1 MKPNQITLDNATNII
16 RTIGHTNTVLLTGQ
30 PGVGKSAIL
39 HTLARSMPDYFP
51 CYIDC
56 ANLDLGDLGMP
67 VIDREE
73 MVTRYAPNIRFGIG
87 AGQNRP
93 VLLMVDEL
101 GKALRPVLNMLLPVL
116 NERRLGDVML
126 PRGSIVFGTTNLA
139 TDGVGDNIPAHAYN
153 RMTVVDVANPT
164 SDEWLMW
171 AAAND
176 IAPEVMLFARDY
188 PQIFQRYDEL
198 APKATNAYIFNPLSG
213 NIKAFCSPR
222 SLERA
227 SNIIKQRDILTTLNV
242 PLLPALV
249 GTIGEAAARDLE
261 ANLALADALPSFDA
275 IKTQPSKVKLPGGV
289 AAYFL
294 MAYSLASK
302 IKPDNLDAVMT
313 YLARWTS
320 FEASALFMTT
330 VCGNS
335 TKLAFAAKNREFIQ
349 AAAKVGKF
357 F

>member
-1 MKPNQITLDNATNII
+1 MKSNQINLTQAATLI
-16 RTIGHTNTVLLTGQ
+16 RTVGQTNTVLLTGQ

-39 HTLARSMPDYFP
+39 HMLAKEMPDYLP

-67 VIDREE
+67 VIDRESFI
-73 MVTRYAPNIRFGIG
+73 TRYAPNVRFGVG
-87 AGQNRP
+87 AGQTRP
-93 VLLMVDEL
+93 VLLMADEL

-139 TDGVGDNIPAHAYN
+139 TDGVGDSIPAHAYN
-153 RMTVVDVANPT
+153 RMTVLDVANPT

-171 AAAND
+171 AANND

-188 PQIFQRYDEL
+188 PQIFTRYDEL
-198 APKATNAYIFNPLSG
+198 GSRETNPYIFNPLTG
-213 NIKAFCSPR
+213 NRLSFCSPR

-227 SNIIKQRDILTTLNV
+227 SNIVKQRDQLAGF
-242 PLLPALV
+242 LLPSLV
-249 GTIGEAAARDLE
+249 GTVGEAAARDLE
-261 ANLALADALPSFDA
+261 ANIALADSLTTLDA
-275 IKTQPSKVKLPGGV
+275 IKASPSTAKLPGGV

-294 MAYSLASK
+294 LAYSLSVK
-302 IKPDNLDAVMT
+302 LKPDNIEAIMT
-313 YLARWTS
+313 YVNRWTS
-320 FEASALFMTT
+320 FEAKALFMSTA
-330 VCGNS
+330 CANP
-335 TKLAFAAKNREFIQ
+335 TKLAFAAKTRSFIIL
-349 AAAKVGKF
+349 AGELGKF